1 MGHPVCTVLDD
12 IFKIMSSHMNC
23 LCTLSLFSR
32 ARWGASRGG
41 EGGGPSCDMSSEQR
55 QTPWEHG
62 ADIARALRAV
72 KIRGLSGDIR

>member
-1 MGHPVCTVLDD
+1 M
-12 IFKIMSSHMNC
+12 IFS
-23 LCTLSLFSR
+23 FR

-72 KIRGLSGDIR
+72 RIRGLSGDIR